1 MMIAANLAR
10 IRMAHAPDAALLNL
24 AETLTTRL
32 CHDMA
37 GLVASLSGTLELL
50 LEGGGTDPEA
60 GGLATECARA
70 LAGQLRLYRAAWG
83 GGDLEESPIA
93 VLADGLPNR
102 RRLNLELG
110 RLTATHELAP
120 DGPRMVLC
128 VLLAATAAMPAG
140 GTLTAT
146 ATPEGGFTFTMA
158 GRNAA
163 WPAAIEE
170 PVTADLMRGPQDAR
184 NLALPMARL
193 VAAGLGWRL
202 AVSDDQLSATPPMA
216 D

>member
-1 MMIAANLAR
+1 
-10 IRMAHAPDAALLNL
+10 
-24 AETLTTRL
+24 
-32 CHDMA
+32 
-37 GLVASLSGTLELL
+37 
-50 LEGGGTDPEA
+50 
-60 GGLATECARA
+60 
-70 LAGQLRLYRAAWG
+70 
-83 GGDLEESPIA
+83 
-93 VLADGLPNR
+93 
-102 RRLNLELG
+102 
-110 RLTATHELAP
+110 
-120 DGPRMVLC
+120 MVLC

-140 GTLTAT
+140 GTLTGT

-216 D
+216 DEQRAEQSRARIGFGCGSAWHAEGFAGIVPSRTGAAHHAQVLM